1 MRFRLLLLI
10 ALAGCAE
17 SPYYTVRKPAS
28 EANTPVGVT
37 HESGIFEAARGVHLF
52 EQSWHPAGAPRGV
65 LMIVHGL
72 KDYSGHYA
80 AAATELAEHGYAVYA
95 FDLRGHGLSEGHRVW
110 IDSFDDYL
118 DDLDVFAKRVAARE
132 SGKPI
137 FLFGHSMGGAIVTL
151 YTLKVRPPL
160 DGLILSGPALK
171 RGSDISGFLA
181 GVTRFLGTVAPK
193 LAVLDLENRWFS
205 RDPKVVAD
213 MNTDP
218 LVYNKPGPART
229 AAQLLGAMS
238 CIQDREATLD
248 VPVLV
253 MHGTAD
259 RLTNPDGSKELAARA
274 RTADKT
280 LKLYEGYYHDLL
292 HEPDRAIVLGD
303 MERWLDAHAGGM
315 K

>member
-1 MRFRLLLLI
+1 MLFRWILLL
-10 ALAGCAE
+10 ALFGCAE

-28 EANTPVGVT
+28 DANTPVGVT
-37 HESGIFEAARGVHLF
+37 HETGVFEGARGVHLF
-52 EQSWHPAGAPRGV
+52 EQSWHPGGATRGA
-65 LMIVHGL
+65 LIIVHGL

-118 DDLDVFAKRVAARE
+118 DDLDIFTKRVFARE
-132 SGKPI
+132 PGKPI

-151 YTLKVRPPL
+151 YTLERRPAL
-160 DGLILSGPALK
+160 SGLLLSGPALK
-171 RGSDISGFLA
+171 RGADIGAFLA

-193 LAVLDLENRWFS
+193 LAVLDLDNRWFS
-205 RDPKVVAD
+205 RDPTVVAG
-213 MNTDP
+213 MTADP

-238 CIQDREATLD
+238 CIHDRETTLD
-248 VPVLV
+248 VPLFV

-259 RLTNPDGSKELAARA
+259 RLTNPEGSKELAARA
-274 RTADKT
+274 RTPDKT
-280 LKLYEGYYHDLL
+280 IKLYEGYYHDLL
-292 HEPDRAIVLGD
+292 HEPERAAVLAD
-303 MERWLDAHAGGM
+303 IERWLDAHAGGS